1 MPCGLLSAILS
12 YASHIMPAI
21 TSEMQELPSSLPE
34 PRRRAQSVLPNI
46 FRNVMQTRHAGE
58 EADTSATVRSQLRRI
73 YIEALNRCEGPQTKT
88 RSLQE
93 KANKSRGPRQ
103 GSSQIKKLLPD
114 PSMRRRKSRTRLR
127 IHVCIPGRNRLARSG
142 SWANSDGQTTQR
154 QCSSRARE
162 TTWMSEAVN
171 AKPSSGRKWPR

>member
-1 MPCGLLSAILS
+1 
-12 YASHIMPAI
+12 
-21 TSEMQELPSSLPE
+21 MQPLEQQTQLPIHECNQFELPSSLPK
-34 PRRRAQSVLPNI
+34 PRRRAQPVSPNI
-46 FRNVMQTRHAGE
+46 FRNIMQTRKAGG
-58 EADTSATVRSQLRRI
+58 EAETSATVKFPLRRT
-73 YIEALNRCEGPQTKT
+73 YIEASNKCEGPQTKT
-88 RSLQE
+88 RTLQE

-142 SWANSDGQTTQR
+142 SWVNSDGHTTQR

-171 AKPSSGRKWPR
+171 AKPSPGRTWPR